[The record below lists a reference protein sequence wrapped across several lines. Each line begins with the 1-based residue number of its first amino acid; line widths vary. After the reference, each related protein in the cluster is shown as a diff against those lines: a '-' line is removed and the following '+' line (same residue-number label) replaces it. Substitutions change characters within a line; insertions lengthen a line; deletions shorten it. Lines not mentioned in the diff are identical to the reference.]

1 MTGHPLYYC
10 DFDRIML
17 QDGARPERL
26 QAGSACR
33 GDHDDIRN
41 DLRKLCGNPLS
52 HP

>member
-10 DFDRIML
+10 DFDSIML

-26 QAGSACR
+26 QAGDAR
-33 GDHDDIRN
+33 RDDYDDTRN
-41 DLRKLCGNPLS
+41 ELRKRNSTLS